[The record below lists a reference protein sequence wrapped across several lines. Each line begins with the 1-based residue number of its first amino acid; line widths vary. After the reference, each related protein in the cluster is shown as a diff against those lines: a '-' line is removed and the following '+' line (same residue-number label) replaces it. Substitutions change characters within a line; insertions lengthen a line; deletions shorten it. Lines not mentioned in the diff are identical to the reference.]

1 MKMRVALA
9 AAFLFFLGS
18 TLSFAGDMPNLV
30 GEWKS
35 SGKGAVIVGKLTHKD
50 PIKSP
55 QFSPAHPFVLRII
68 KQDGHRFY
76 GERFLS
82 KSKSKE
88 EVLGVIDEDG
98 KSVYMVDDDG
108 VFICT
113 YDKAKDSLKA
123 VYLEPGKDSKVTAIA
138 VYTRVKK

>member
-1 MKMRVALA
+1 MKMRVVLA

-35 SGKGAVIVGKLTHKD
+35 SGKGAVIVGKLTHKEH
-50 PIKSP
+50 IKNP

-82 KSKSKE
+82 KSKE
-88 EVLGVIDEDG
+88 EVLGVIDENG
-98 KSVYMVDDDG
+98 ESVYMVDDDG

-123 VYLEPGKDSKVTAIA
+123 IYLEPGKDSKVAAIA